1 MKKKFDT
8 HKILDV
14 AFRTFVG
21 IVFFALAIAFV
32 IGAPTWVVV
41 LAVILDS
48 PLYSKHGFMNKI
60 MHLIF
65 RSELLVAEKPHDFVI
80 VIREKDVKSNTEEK

>member
-32 IGAPTWVVV
+32 IGAPIWVVA
-41 LAVILDS
+41 LAIILDS

-60 MHLIF
+60 IHLIF
-65 RSELLVAEKPHDFVI
+65 RSELLVAEKSRDFVI
-80 VIREKDVKSNTEEK
+80 VIREKDVKSDTEEK